1 MEITEMYEAK
11 SINTELLLGWSKL
24 LRHDFFRIYSHHLI
38 LFAPAQDTDPKK
50 AVQKKRNASS
60 PEFRKNIYT
69 VEIIDF
75 ILETV
80 SKGHK
85 SRQQVINEYGI
96 PKTTLYKWIVKYQH
110 QYQWTENEQ
119 YTSVSIGKK
128 SSPDYRL
135 ILSDVLEQ
143 KFPHKK
149 ETYRS
154 ILEKE
159 ELSAL
164 DVIKLNRKIF
174 EGDQDRSQQS
184 QKHRSY
190 DKSAILEILDY
201 QKRHG
206 LNNTHVAIHFNLSRN
221 TVAKWKKIFL
231 KE

>member
-1 MEITEMYEAK
+1 M
-11 SINTELLLGWSKL
+11 
-24 LRHDFFRIYSHHLI
+24 
-38 LFAPAQDTDPKK
+38 
-50 AVQKKRNASS
+50 
-60 PEFRKNIYT
+60 
-69 VEIIDF
+69 
-75 ILETV
+75 
-80 SKGHK
+80 
-85 SRQQVINEYGI
+85 
-96 PKTTLYKWIVKYQH
+96 
-110 QYQWTENEQ
+110 
-119 YTSVSIGKK
+119 GKK